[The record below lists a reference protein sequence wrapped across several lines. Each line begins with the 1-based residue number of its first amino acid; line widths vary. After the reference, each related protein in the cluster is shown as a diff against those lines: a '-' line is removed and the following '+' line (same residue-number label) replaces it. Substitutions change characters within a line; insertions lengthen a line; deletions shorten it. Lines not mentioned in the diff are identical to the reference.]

1 MFVTLD
7 SSITKD
13 RLIDYGRI
21 ANKVERQL
29 EPELPDISWY
39 NIPKRGNI
47 YQINIKYGKWPQNI
61 PIFSIARPSKLTQ
74 IGIFGLKIFR
84 LATLI
89 RPLPCSLLLAIVKS
103 SLSSSLR
110 PVALAAKAI

>member
-61 PIFSIARPSKLTQ
+61 PNSHKIGLMAINYTNIFHCKALQIDPNWYFWFENIPS
-74 IGIFGLKIFR
+74 GN
-84 LATLI
+84 
-89 RPLPCSLLLAIVKS
+89 PD
-103 SLSSSLR
+103 
-110 PVALAAKAI
+110 